1 MTPLTQSDINT
12 AKQNHRELY
21 YRVNILNYKMQ
32 IVDEIGD
39 VVTDATFT
47 IDSTSNIRRTATL
60 DITPDKDEWYK
71 IEYGSKLWGDKY
83 IQIYIGIKDDLTQEV
98 NYTNM
103 GIYLINNPSQRYEST
118 DKTIT
123 LQLVDLMAKMT
134 GMRNGYLASGADYQI
149 PKGSNIRDTMIAILA
164 ECGFTNYNI
173 EFEVDAYTE
182 TQIEITVS
190 ATSTYYDILEQLN
203 QFNINYEMYFD
214 TDGVFHYHKIPDA
227 YSNMQVMVDDS
238 VWESTYIS
246 HELTNDY
253 ESIKNKIVVIGMTH
267 DVSYYSTTTT
277 FSNNVYQLTIAD
289 LSELDDGIVIGFTP
303 TQVPNPNTAFRLQI
317 NSLGVYDVIDD
328 LGNVPNL
335 IANTYYVIY
344 WDATQLKW
352 IFEGEV
358 TARGIAQEDDIQSPY
373 CVYGTLGEI
382 GITLQGGEYD
392 NISSDNLA
400 QQRAEWELYTRC
412 KLRNSLSLT
421 CVPIYWLDVNWVI
434 SITLPNE
441 TQPQFYIIKQIST
454 DGTFDSTQRITLMK
468 FYPYYEY

>member
-83 IQIYIGIKDDLTQEV
+83 VQIYIGIKDDLTQEV

-134 GMRNGYLASGADYQI
+134 GIRNGYLTSGTDYQI

-173 EFEVDAYTE
+173 EFDADAYTE

-190 ATSTYYDILEQLN
+190 ASSTYYDILEQLN

-267 DVSYYSTTTT
+267 DVSYYSTETT
-277 FSNNVYQLTIAD
+277 FSDNTYQLTIAD
-289 LSELDDGIVIGFTP
+289 LSELDDGIVIGFTA
-303 TQVPNPNTAFRLQI
+303 TQVPSLNTAFKLQV

-335 IANTYYVIY
+335 IADTYYVIY
-344 WDATQLKW
+344 WDATQSKW

-358 TARGIAQEDDIQSPY
+358 TAHGVAQEDDIQSPY